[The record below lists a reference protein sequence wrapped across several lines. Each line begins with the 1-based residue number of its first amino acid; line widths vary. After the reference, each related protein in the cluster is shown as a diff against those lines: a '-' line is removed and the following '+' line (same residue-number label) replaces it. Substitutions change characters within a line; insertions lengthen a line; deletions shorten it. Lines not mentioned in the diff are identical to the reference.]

1 MFTSIY
7 KYIYIYISYIIYH
20 ILYIIAEAKRKWIPT
35 IKEVVTNRKKRPFKM
50 LPRIQLSSKIAAR
63 YHVWP
68 FKTLPHLQLKNQLE
82 KNPVK
87 KKKKKKKKAL
97 QLRKPYRFL
106 FIRLLNIFSL

>member
-1 MFTSIY
+1 
-7 KYIYIYISYIIYH
+7 
-20 ILYIIAEAKRKWIPT
+20 
-35 IKEVVTNRKKRPFKM
+35 M

-87 KKKKKKKKAL
+87 KKKKKKSVAIKKTLPISFHQTA
-97 QLRKPYRFL
+97 
-106 FIRLLNIFSL
+106 